1 MQKKNFKE
9 VFAYL
14 IIVIAIICGIKFRLI
29 FTIPLFGLGSFLFLT
44 DFFKKSRFYKELKL
58 IKYNLSF
65 LLILISL
72 FFSAANLFMI
82 VNSKNYNKN
91 RIIKKG
97 NYNSIGNFKKGEDE
111 PLGYRYANNRKKI
124 NSAKYLIKGTK
135 KELIYDVTYN
145 IDQLNNRYTPN
156 SEKYRNL
163 NNSIIYLGG
172 SYTFGE
178 GLNDDQTLS
187 YYIQEL
193 TGRAGLNLGLHGY
206 GAHQALHILK
216 NNDILEKRIK
226 GYKPNLVI
234 YRAISQ
240 HINRTAGYADW
251 DVFGPCY
258 RINKDKEVIFEGS
271 FLECGLTKTSFYRK
285 IIGKL
290 ITTNE
295 PFSKKVLSKFVR
307 ESRYQSP
314 VAKDDFEKYILI
326 INEIKKESNK
336 KNFEF
341 LVLLEDMNT
350 YPQNCKV
357 DNIYSKISESL
368 KNNNIKTIRTSQIYT
383 KDLCLN
389 GSLIIKN
396 DGHPSFK
403 ANKIIGAY
411 LSKLLN

>member
-1 MQKKNFKE
+1 MHKRNFKE

-14 IIVIAIICGIKFRLI
+14 IIVISIIFGIKFRLI
-29 FTIPLFGLGSFLFLT
+29 FTIPLLGVGSFLFLT
-44 DFFKKSRFYKELKL
+44 DYFKSSKFHKELKF

-65 LLILISL
+65 LFVLISL
-72 FFSAANLFMI
+72 FFSAANLFII
-82 VNSKNYNKN
+82 VNNKINNNN

-97 NYNSIGNFKKGEDE
+97 NYNDIGNFKKGEEE
-111 PLGYRYANNRKKI
+111 PLGYRYISNRKNI
-124 NSAKYLIKGTK
+124 NSEKYLIKGTK
-135 KELIYDVTYN
+135 KDLIYDVTYN
-145 IDQLNNRYTPN
+145 IDELNNRYTPN
-156 SEKYRNL
+156 SKKYRNL

-172 SYTFGE
+172 SFTFGE

-216 NNDILEKRIK
+216 NDDILEKKIK

-240 HINRTAGYADW
+240 HINRTAGYAHW

-258 RINKDKEVIFEGS
+258 KINKNKEVIFAGS
-271 FLECGLTKTSFYRK
+271 FSECGLAKTSIYRQ

-295 PFSKKVLSKFVR
+295 PFSRKVLSKFLK

-314 VAKDDFEKYILI
+314 VTKDNFEKYILI
-326 INEIKKESNK
+326 INEMKKASNK

-350 YPQNCKV
+350 DPNNCKV
-357 DNIYSKISESL
+357 DNIYSEISESL
-368 KNNNIKTIRTSQIYT
+368 KTYNIKIIRTSQIYT
-383 KDLCLN
+383 KDSCLN
-389 GSLIIKN
+389 GSLSIKN

-403 ANKIIGAY
+403 ANKIIATY